1 MKFGISTMVQHPM
14 NDSSVDRFQQV
25 VEQTRLARDAGFD
38 TISSGHHYLSPP
50 FQSLQSIPLMS
61 RLAADSGDMNLTLGI
76 ILLALLNPVQVA
88 EDVATLDIISGG
100 RVIFG
105 IGLGYR
111 DEEFEAFGV
120 KKSDG
125 VARML
130 ESLELIKRLWTEQDV
145 TFEGKFFQVHNATST
160 IRPVQK
166 PHPPIWIAAN
176 ADRAVIRAGRL
187 GYPWA
192 VNPHAA
198 LSTIARQMDRY
209 KEALDDAGHSVP
221 EDMPM
226 LVEMHTA
233 SSREEAIEI
242 ARPFLEAKYL
252 AYADWG
258 QDRVLPGEESFRIN
272 FDSLAEDRFILG
284 SPQDVIDGIEHRSE
298 VLGCNHFIFRLGWPG
313 MEHEK
318 VMRVI
323 ELTGER
329 VLPYFRSK
337 YGVT

>member
-1 MKFGISTMVQHPM
+1 MKFGISVMVQHPM
-14 NDSSVDRFQQV
+14 TDPPVERFRQA
-25 VEQTRLARDAGFD
+25 VEQTALARDAGFD
-38 TISSGHHYLSPP
+38 TIGSGHHYLSPP
-50 FQSLQSIPLMS
+50 FQSLQNIPLLS
-61 RLAADSGDMNLTLGI
+61 RLAADSGDMNLCLSI

-100 RVIFG
+100 RTIFG

-111 DEEFEAFGV
+111 DIEFEAFGV
-120 KKSDG
+120 KKG
-125 VARML
+125 EAVARML
-130 ESLELIKRLWTEQDV
+130 ESLELIKRLWTEEDV
-145 TFEGKFFQVHNATST
+145 TFEGKFFRVHNATST

-176 ADRAVIRAGRL
+176 ADAAVVRAGRL

-198 LSTIARQMDRY
+198 LPTIARQMERY
-209 KEALDDAGHSVP
+209 KEALAGAAHPSPDDL
-221 EDMPM
+221 PM
-226 LVEMHTA
+226 LLEMHVAPT
-233 SSREEAIEI
+233 REEAVRI

-258 QDRVLPGEESFRIN
+258 QDRVLPGEESFRIA
-272 FDSLAEDRFILG
+272 FDSLAHDRFVLG
-284 SPQDVIDGIEHRSE
+284 SPDDVIEGIERRFE

-323 ELTGER
+323 ELTGDR
-329 VLPYFRSK
+329 VLRYFRNK
-337 YGVT
+337 YGVP

>member
-1 MKFGISTMVQHPM
+1 MKFGVFVMAQHPM
-14 NDSSVDRFQQV
+14 TDPSVERFQQA
-25 VEQTRLARDAGFD
+25 VEQTKLARDAGFD
-38 TISSGHHYLSPP
+38 TIASGHHYLSPP
-50 FQSLQSIPLMS
+50 FQSLQSIPLLS
-61 RLAADSGDMNLTLGI
+61 RLSADSGDMNLSLAI
-76 ILLALLNPVQVA
+76 VLLALLNPIQLA
-88 EDVATLDIISGG
+88 EDVATLDIMSGG
-100 RVIFG
+100 PVIFG

-111 DEEFEAFGV
+111 NEEFEAFGV
-120 KKSDG
+120 KKSQG
-125 VARML
+125 VGRML

-145 TFEGKFFQVHNATST
+145 TFEGKHFQVHNATST

-176 ADRAVIRAGRL
+176 ADAAVIRAGRL

-198 LSTIARQMDRY
+198 LPTIARQMEQY
-209 KEALDDAGHSVP
+209 KEALDDAGHAVP
-221 EDMPM
+221 HDLPM
-226 LVEMHTA
+226 LLEMHTA
-233 SSREEAIEI
+233 STREEAIGI

-258 QDRVLPGEESFRIN
+258 QDRVLPGDESFRVS

-284 SPQDVIDGIEHRSE
+284 SPQDVIDSIERRAE
-298 VLGCNHFIFRLGWPG
+298 VLGCNHFLFRLAWPG

-323 ELTGER
+323 ELTGDR

-337 YGVT
+337 YGVK